1 MSSSNTSVQ
10 SSGRENISA
19 TRSVITQLPSHLAD
33 QIAAGE
39 VVERPASVVKE
50 LLENALDSGASQIDV
65 VIEQGGEKS
74 IQVIDNGCGIPKE
87 ELNLAVSRHATSK
100 IKTVKDL
107 AAVATLGFRGEA
119 LASISSVSRFEI
131 VSKSD
136 EKGAAWRLGAEG
148 EGAWSELTPVA
159 GTMGTQVSV
168 EDLFF
173 NTPARKR
180 FLRSQQTEFSHI
192 DQLVKRVMLS
202 RPEVGFK
209 LVHNSKVVRHVLPVI
224 DDATRQKRLAQL
236 MGQPFVQQSLEVEFE
251 AQDIRVSGW
260 VGLPTFNRSQTDMQ
274 YLFVNGRIVR
284 DRMLSYAVKQA
295 YADVLY
301 HGRHPAYLLFLEV
314 PHELVDVNVHPAKY
328 EVRFANGRWVYD
340 FLRRSVREAVSRPVS
355 AEQGSGRSLSGMN
368 SVEMPTSPQVQS
380 SMQFQAPVGAS
391 SEISSGAGFQY
402 SGYGQSASNNE
413 VSEALKAY
421 SASTSG
427 VIQRESGSIAETDEE
442 FKLGFAKMQLH
453 GVFILAENKHGL
465 VLVDMHAAHE
475 RVVYERLKTQWQQQS
490 LVSQPL
496 LVPMVLALESSQ
508 ISVWQEFQPWFEKLG
523 FEMEPMGPEQLK
535 VSAIPA
541 LLGKNDIA
549 GLVND
554 MLADLAVAGE
564 SQQVEEK
571 INVILSTMAC
581 HGSVRANRQL
591 TVEEMNALLREM
603 ERTERSDQCNHGRPT
618 WVQLSMEQLDG
629 LFMRGQ

>member
-1 MSSSNTSVQ
+1 MSSSNTTSRLTDTE
-10 SSGRENISA
+10 SPSFLRPE
-19 TRSVITQLPSHLAD
+19 ITQLPSHLAD

-50 LLENALDSGASQIDV
+50 LLENALDSGATQIDIH
-65 VIEQGGEKS
+65 IEQGGEKS
-74 IQVIDNGCGIPKE
+74 IQVVDNGYGIPKD
-87 ELNLAVSRHATSK
+87 ELMLAVSRHATSK

-131 VSKSD
+131 ISKND
-136 EKGAAWRLGAEG
+136 ERGAAWRLSAEG
-148 EGAWSELTPVA
+148 EGAWGGLAPVA
-159 GTMGTQVSV
+159 GTLGTQVTV

-209 LVHNSKVVRHVLPVI
+209 LVHNGKVSRHVLPVV
-224 DDATRQKRLAQL
+224 DEATLKKRLSQL
-236 MGQPFVQQSLEVEFE
+236 MGQPFVQQSLAVEFE
-251 AQDIRVSGW
+251 AQDIKVSGW

-284 DRMLSYAVKQA
+284 DRLLSYAVKQA

-314 PHELVDVNVHPAKY
+314 PHEMVDVNVHPAKY

-355 AEQGSGRSLSGMN
+355 AEQGSGKSLSGFQSGGLSN
-368 SVEMPTSPQVQS
+368 QQPLQS
-380 SMQFQAPVGAS
+380 SMQFQAPANPSLSGTS
-391 SEISSGAGFQY
+391 SLGFQY
-402 SGYGQSASNNE
+402 SGPGAPANPE
-413 VSEALKAY
+413 VAEALREY
-421 SASTSG
+421 SISNSALVG
-427 VIQRESGSIAETDEE
+427 RVDHDFEADQD

-475 RVVYERLKTQWQQQS
+475 RVVYERLKNQWQNQS

-508 ISVWQEFQPWFEKLG
+508 ISVWQEYQAWFEKLG
-523 FEMEPMGPEQLK
+523 FELEPMGPEQLK
-535 VSAIPA
+535 VSSVPA
-541 LLGKNDIA
+541 LLSKSDIA

-554 MLADLAVAGE
+554 MLADLAVAGQT
-564 SQQVEEK
+564 QQVEER
-571 INVILSTMAC
+571 INEILSTMAC

-591 TVEEMNALLREM
+591 TVQEMNALLREM
-603 ERTERSDQCNHGRPT
+603 EQTERSDQCNHGRPT